1 MCMSFYF
8 FPIRDWEQNCT
19 DSGSVRTP
27 PCSVHPPPMMMRR
40 RCRKPWCA
48 QHRPTRAASAWATRC
63 VRKHA
68 PARVG
73 RHVLTCRPPRRRA
86 RAFPLTLPCRR
97 ALAAPSYFALTR
109 TRQHH
114 STHTRARTHTH
125 THTPTRAR
133 ARART
138 HTHTQKHANT
148 CKQARAHM
156 PTRVGLMRWRALNR
170 CARAATPG
178 PR

>member
-1 MCMSFYF
+1 M
-8 FPIRDWEQNCT
+8 
-19 DSGSVRTP
+19 RTP
-27 PCSVHPPPMMMRR
+27 SCSVHPPPMMMRR

-138 HTHTQKHANT
+138 HTKTRKHMQTSARTHAHTSWSDEMAGA
-148 CKQARAHM
+148 KQMRACSNAWSSIDRRLTTAGGNVGSQEQRAFI
-156 PTRVGLMRWRALNR
+156 TR
-170 CARAATPG
+170 P
-178 PR
+178 